1 MVCRG
6 IRVYGDAIADFWQRE
21 AKEPVTLPWLGDA
34 PNLTLLNK
42 MVSEKPALHTM
53 VKDSITIARKWAEDV
68 IAQAKVQRTSA
79 ETILGR
85 IT

>member
-1 MVCRG
+1 MTSNNLHNVWTKSNESAAC
-6 IRVYGDAIADFWQRE
+6 
-21 AKEPVTLPWLGDA
+21 WLGDK
-34 PNLTLLNK
+34 PNMTLMNK
-42 MVSEKPALHTM
+42 MVNEKPQLHAM
-53 VKDSITIARKWAEDV
+53 VRDSITIARKWAEDV